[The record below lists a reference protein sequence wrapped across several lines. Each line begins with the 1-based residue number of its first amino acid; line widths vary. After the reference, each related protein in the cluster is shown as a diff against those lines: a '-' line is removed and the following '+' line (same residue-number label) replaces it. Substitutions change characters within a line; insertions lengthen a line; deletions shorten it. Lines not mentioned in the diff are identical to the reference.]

1 MLELESS
8 SQSSDAIPTFF
19 NTYFPG
25 VTSLIP
31 PTSLTSSFKN
41 NPHLPLISIKCAP
54 YHFADSA
61 LILGDA
67 AHAMVPFYGQGMN
80 AGLED
85 VNTFFSIWDAQHHP
99 FPSVSSSLLPPDQS
113 NTSSTPPTS
122 SPQTAAVIRAK
133 ALAAYSEYREPDA
146 HAINDLALAN
156 YTEMRSSVVSRTYLF
171 RKFLEEKLSV
181 WVPSLGWATKY
192 SRVSF
197 ENQRYSEVVAQSE
210 RQGKLLVMGVI
221 GVIGSPIVLGIL
233 TGGLGRWRRRG
244 RGRVVGIGGREGLIG
259 LLGSLGLLVTN
270 SAWGQR

>member
-1 MLELESS
+1 
-8 SQSSDAIPTFF
+8 
-19 NTYFPG
+19 
-25 VTSLIP
+25 
-31 PTSLTSSFKN
+31 
-41 NPHLPLISIKCAP
+41 
-54 YHFADSA
+54 
-61 LILGDA
+61 
-67 AHAMVPFYGQGMN
+67 MVPFYGQGMN

-85 VNTFFSIWDAQHHP
+85 VHTFFSIWDAQHHP
-99 FPSVSSSLLPPDQS
+99 FSSASPSIPPI
-113 NTSSTPPTS
+113 S

-197 ENQRYSEVVAQSE
+197 ENQRYSEVVAQAE
-210 RQGKLLVMGVI
+210 RQGKLLVVGII
-221 GVIGSPIVLGIL
+221 GVIGSPIVLGLL

-244 RGRVVGIGGREGLIG
+244 WGRGRGRVVGTGRREGVIG
-259 LLGSLGLLVTN
+259 LLGVLGLLVAN
-270 SAWGQR
+270 RIWRGRGQR